1 MFAEHR
7 IGKEILEKLNPR
19 LSREM
24 WFPFPFSIHH
34 TCQTPRATPG
44 EHPTFTN
51 GKKSFRFVRAHHLLP
66 EETKQESFL
75 LHRCTKGRAC
85 CTLNLARSESC
96 NQRISQASTVQVL
109 SAAGSSLLQ
118 PLDTARASPEL
129 LEMDGLQLG
138 CVSCGPCKEQKTSRV
153 PVCHTSERALAHSQL
168 HTFVQLCPCLLLP
181 VGCPG
186 SVLCCA
192 VAFRE
197 VDFSFPPSTL

>member
-1 MFAEHR
+1 M
-7 IGKEILEKLNPR
+7 EKLNPR

-66 EETKQESFL
+66 EETKQGSFL

-96 NQRISQASTVQVL
+96 NQRISQASTVQVP

-118 PLDTARASPEL
+118 PLDTSRASPEL

-138 CVSCGPCKEQKTSRV
+138 SLNQWCFHWFKSLVSPDNEFQRLNPCWVQNYFLKFTQTPLPAAAREGDKGSREELFKED
-153 PVCHTSERALAHSQL
+153 PFAL
-168 HTFVQLCPCLLLP
+168 
-181 VGCPG
+181 
-186 SVLCCA
+186 SV
-192 VAFRE
+192 
-197 VDFSFPPSTL
+197 